1 MNYPHLLDK
10 VQVIDENSVHHLET
24 GRVSN
29 SVMNYYRIVALD
41 CGCVARFY
49 LCDLACNG
57 YGDKEGRYLYTA
69 SLPFKTCEKHQNHTK
84 ISNAS

>member
-10 VQVIDENSVHHLET
+10 VQVIDKTSVHYLET

-41 CGCVARFY
+41 CGCVGKFF
-49 LCDLACNG
+49 LCDIACQG
-57 YGDKEGRYLYTA
+57 YGDKEGRYLYTTG
-69 SLPFKTCEKHQNHTK
+69 LPFKTCEKHQQPANE
-84 ISNAS
+84 